1 MSEIVQA
8 FDWGVKSTRNI
19 ELEDVKIFT
28 WEVEEKIDIDWA
40 YEMNND
46 NINGVNRAIEV
57 RMRRGIYNE
66 PLKDLQ
72 EIIDPIEKLL
82 KLK

>member
-28 WEVEEKIDIDWA
+28 WEVEEEIDINVA
-40 YEMNND
+40 YRTNND
-46 NINGVNRAIEV
+46 NINGVNRTIEV
-57 RMRRGIYNE
+57 RMKKGIYNE